1 MNRTRL
7 PILLTALAIIIVASL
22 FIFLP
27 KSYGYQ
33 PQSGDIIF
41 HTSRSSQSQAIQL
54 ATHSPYSHMGIIL
67 FRNNKPYVYEASKRV
82 QYTPLNQWIE
92 RGTNGKYVVKRLKQP
107 LTTAQQQQIQK
118 TAQLYANAPY
128 DLSFSWSDERQYCS
142 ELVWKIYFN
151 ALGIKIGNLQK
162 LREFDLTSTPVKK
175 KLAER
180 YGSSIPLDE
189 TVISPDAIFD
199 SPLLTLVGKK

>member
-162 LREFDLTSTPVKK
+162 LREFDLTSSPVKK

>member
-1 MNRTRL
+1 MT
-7 PILLTALAIIIVASL
+7 VASL

-33 PQSGDIIF
+33 PQIGDIIF

-82 QYTPLNQWIE
+82 QYTSLDEWIE
-92 RGTNGKYVVKRLKQP
+92 RGVNGKYVIKRITRP
-107 LTTAQQQQIQK
+107 LTTDQQHLIQK
-118 TAQLYANAPY
+118 TAQTYINAPY
-128 DLSFSWSDERQYCS
+128 DLSFSWSDEKQYCS

-162 LREFDLTSTPVKK
+162 LQEFDLTSSAVKK

-180 YGSSIPLDE
+180 YGSSIPMGE

-199 SPLLTLVGKK
+199 SPLLMTVGKK

>member
-1 MNRTRL
+1 MTRTRL

-67 FRNNKPYVYEASKRV
+67 FKNKKPYVYEASKRV

-92 RGTNGKYVVKRLKQP
+92 RGTNGKYVIKRLKQP
-107 LTTAQQQQIQK
+107 LTVEQQQQIQK
-118 TAQLYANAPY
+118 TAQRYANAPY
-128 DLSFSWSDERQYCS
+128 DLSFSWSDERLYCS

-151 ALGIKIGNLQK
+151 ALGMKIGNLQK
-162 LREFDLTSTPVKK
+162 LREFDLTSSPVKK

>member
-1 MNRTRL
+1 MTKTRL
-7 PILLTALAIIIVASL
+7 PILLTTLAIITVVSL

-41 HTSRSSQSQAIQL
+41 HTSRSSQSKAIQL

-67 FRNNKPYVYEASKRV
+67 FKNNKPYVYEASKRV
-82 QYTPLNQWIE
+82 QYTPLHEWIE
-92 RGTNGKYVVKRLKQP
+92 RGVNGKYVVKRLKHP
-107 LTTAQQQQIQK
+107 LTVEQQSQIQK
-118 TAQLYANAPY
+118 AAQIYANAPY
-128 DLSFSWSDERQYCS
+128 DLSFSWSDEKQYCS

-151 ALGIKIGNLQK
+151 ALGVKIGNLQK

-199 SPLLTLVGKK
+199 SPLLTVVGKK

>member
-1 MNRTRL
+1 MTQTRL
-7 PILLTALAIIIVASL
+7 PILLTTLALVIVSVL

-33 PQSGDIIF
+33 PQAGDILF

-54 ATHSPYSHMGIIL
+54 ATHSPYSHMGMIL
-67 FRNNKPYVYEASKRV
+67 FKNNRPYVYEASKRV
-82 QYTPLNQWIE
+82 QYTPLNEWIK
-92 RGTNGKYVVKRLKQP
+92 RGVKGKYVAKRLKQP
-107 LTTAQQQQIQK
+107 LTAGQQQQIQK

-128 DLSFSWSDERQYCS
+128 DLGFSWSDDRQYCS

-151 ALGIKIGNLQK
+151 ALGMKIGNLQK

-189 TVISPDAIFD
+189 TVISPEAIFD
-199 SPLLTLVGKK
+199 SPLLTVVGKK